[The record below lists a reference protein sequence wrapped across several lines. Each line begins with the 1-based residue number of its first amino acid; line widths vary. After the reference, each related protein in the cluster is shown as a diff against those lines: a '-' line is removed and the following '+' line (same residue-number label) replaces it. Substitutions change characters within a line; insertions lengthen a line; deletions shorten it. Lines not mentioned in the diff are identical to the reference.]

1 MCCLQTTYFY
11 IDIYAKN
18 WSPRSEASGALGLLS
33 ALPKPKVTLGAEAVG
48 DFQDTVFALLQIV
61 SNLFGKNVYGLMI
74 FVFLFLRVGPLNYIN
89 LNSRLGIPIVCI
101 YHISLFIYIYIYI

>member
-61 SNLFGKNVYGLMI
+61 SNLFGKCLWLNDICV
-74 FVFLFLRVGPLNYIN
+74 FVSSSWAP
-89 LNSRLGIPIVCI
+89 
-101 YHISLFIYIYIYI
+101 